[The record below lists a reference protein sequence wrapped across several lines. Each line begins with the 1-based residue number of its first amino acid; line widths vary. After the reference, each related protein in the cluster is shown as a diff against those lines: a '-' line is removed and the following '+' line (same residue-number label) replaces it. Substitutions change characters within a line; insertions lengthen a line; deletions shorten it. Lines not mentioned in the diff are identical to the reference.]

1 MRSSRRVAELMRWF
15 GTRAGSKAS
24 GIPRAPNVERGWH
37 GGCDRRAVAILAP
50 LLAFIGRQIGRLVQM
65 IFGWAT
71 VLLFGRVPQSKQLL
85 LAGVALG
92 SILWVVALIGIAF
105 PDFGA
110 FLIALVPAPDFIDDD
125 VIRIVMLVLAI
136 ILPLL
141 VGAAGLF
148 LMDPADRPPGIGGK
162 VKQVLRGYPYA
173 AVLAIVIVFLA
184 IVAPIFK
191 MRTIIKRWEDAHVP
205 IVVKPGG
212 YDQVARELEQALDAA
227 GLDLHRSRAPRVLE
241 MPSRL
246 LATVGGESVK
256 RLVPDELAML
266 KSKALEV
273 SIYPSDVA
281 VAGRKEAVAQAR
293 AAIADRLTQTEAYL
307 TATKEAQEL
316 EDVIKKMRTSPDR
329 QHSLDMLP
337 GLDEMLAHL
346 TIPYE
351 EWEVLY
357 RQRLQV
363 ERDLLRPSAAD
374 TPPGAR

>member
-1 MRSSRRVAELMRWF
+1 M
-15 GTRAGSKAS
+15 
-24 GIPRAPNVERGWH
+24 
-37 GGCDRRAVAILAP
+37 AVFAP

-65 IFGWAT
+65 VFGWAT
-71 VLLFGRVPQSKQLL
+71 ILLFGRVPQSKQLL

-105 PDFGA
+105 PDFGTW
-110 FLIALVPAPDFIDDD
+110 LIALVPAPDFINDDA
-125 VIRIVMLVLAI
+125 IRIVMLVLAI
-136 ILPLL
+136 VLPLL
-141 VGAAGLF
+141 VGTAGLF
-148 LMDPADRPPGIGGK
+148 LMDSADRPPGIGGK

-173 AVLAIVIVFLA
+173 AVLAIVILFLA
-184 IVAPIFK
+184 IVAPVFK
-191 MRTIIKRWEDAHVP
+191 LRSIIKRWDDAHVP

-212 YDQVARELEQALDAA
+212 YDDVAGELEQSLDAA

-256 RLVPDELAML
+256 RLVPDELVML
-266 KSKALEV
+266 KSHALEV

-281 VAGRKEAVAQAR
+281 MAGTKDAVAQAR
-293 AAIADRLTQTEAYL
+293 AAIADRLTHTEAHL
-307 TATKEAQEL
+307 TASKEAQEL
-316 EDVIKKMRTSPDR
+316 EDIMKKMRVSPDR
-329 QHSLDMLP
+329 QRSLDMLP

-363 ERDLLRPSAAD
+363 ERDLLRPSEAD
-374 TPPGAR
+374 TPPGA

>member
-1 MRSSRRVAELMRWF
+1 
-15 GTRAGSKAS
+15 
-24 GIPRAPNVERGWH
+24 
-37 GGCDRRAVAILAP
+37 
-50 LLAFIGRQIGRLVQM
+50 
-65 IFGWAT
+65 
-71 VLLFGRVPQSKQLL
+71 
-85 LAGVALG
+85 
-92 SILWVVALIGIAF
+92 
-105 PDFGA
+105 
-110 FLIALVPAPDFIDDD
+110 
-125 VIRIVMLVLAI
+125 
-136 ILPLL
+136 
-141 VGAAGLF
+141 
-148 LMDPADRPPGIGGK
+148 
-162 VKQVLRGYPYA
+162 
-173 AVLAIVIVFLA
+173 
-184 IVAPIFK
+184 
-191 MRTIIKRWEDAHVP
+191 
-205 IVVKPGG
+205 
-212 YDQVARELEQALDAA
+212 
-227 GLDLHRSRAPRVLE
+227 

-256 RLVPDELAML
+256 RLVPDELVML
-266 KSKALEV
+266 KSKNLEV

-281 VAGRKEAVAQAR
+281 VAGTKEHVAQAR

>member
-1 MRSSRRVAELMRWF
+1 M
-15 GTRAGSKAS
+15 
-24 GIPRAPNVERGWH
+24 
-37 GGCDRRAVAILAP
+37 AVFAP

-65 IFGWAT
+65 VFGWAT
-71 VLLFGRVPQSKQLL
+71 ILLFGRVPQSKQLL

-105 PDFGA
+105 PDLGTW
-110 FLIALVPAPDFIDDD
+110 LIALVPAPDFINDDA
-125 VIRIVMLVLAI
+125 IRIVMLVLAI

-141 VGAAGLF
+141 VGTAGLF
-148 LMDPADRPPGIGGK
+148 LMDSADRPPGIGGK

-173 AVLAIVIVFLA
+173 AVLAIVILFLA
-184 IVAPIFK
+184 IVAPVFK
-191 MRTIIKRWEDAHVP
+191 LRSIIKRWDDAHVP

-212 YDQVARELEQALDAA
+212 YDDVAGELEQSLDAA
-227 GLDLHRSRAPRVLE
+227 GLDLRRARAPRVLE

-256 RLVPDELAML
+256 RLVPDELVML
-266 KSKALEV
+266 KSHALEV

-281 VAGRKEAVAQAR
+281 MAGTKDAVAQAR
-293 AAIADRLTQTEAYL
+293 AAIADRLTHTEAHL
-307 TATKEAQEL
+307 TASKEAQEL
-316 EDVIKKMRTSPDR
+316 EDIMKKMRVSPDR
-329 QHSLDMLP
+329 QRSLDMLP

-363 ERDLLRPSAAD
+363 ERDLLRPSEAD
-374 TPPGAR
+374 TPPGA

>member
-1 MRSSRRVAELMRWF
+1 MRWF

-24 GIPRAPNVERGWH
+24 GIPRAGNVERGWH
-37 GGCDRRAVAILAP
+37 VGCDRRAVAILAP

-191 MRTIIKRWEDAHVP
+191 VRTIIKRWEDAHVP

-212 YDQVARELEQALDAA
+212 YDQVAGELEQALDAA
-227 GLDLHRSRAPRVLE
+227 GLDLDRSRAPRVLE

-281 VAGRKEAVAQAR
+281 IAGTKEQVARAR
-293 AAIADRLTQTEAYL
+293 AAIADRLTQTEAHL
-307 TATKEAQEL
+307 TASKEAQEL
-316 EDVIKKMRTSPDR
+316 EDVIKKMRKSPDR

-337 GLDEMLAHL
+337 GLDQMLAHL

-363 ERDLLRPSAAD
+363 ERDLLRASSADA
-374 TPPGAR
+374 PPGAE